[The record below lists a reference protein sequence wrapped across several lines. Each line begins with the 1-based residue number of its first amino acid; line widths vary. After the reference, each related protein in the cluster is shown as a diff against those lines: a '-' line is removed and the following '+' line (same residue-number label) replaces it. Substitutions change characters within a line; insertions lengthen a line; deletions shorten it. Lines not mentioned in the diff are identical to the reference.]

1 MAGKLDSRAVEKS
14 RLRYANDGKNAQQSD
29 MTPESIKDVPSSAK
43 KEKDDPDGVDEV
55 VPAGWGTKPPRRRK
69 SRRGAGAVP
78 CADDEP
84 ARVPRLPHVLCRVRE
99 GLRAM
104 SVLFIRTRA
113 ALPCM
118 DGGVPGLPESASDK
132 GRHHL
137 MPGEKTLRRAERGGS
152 RGEDAAQTA
161 ASPMPR

>member
-14 RLRYANDGKNAQQSD
+14 HLRYANDGKNAQQSD
-29 MTPESIKDVPSSAK
+29 MTPESIKDMPSSAK

-84 ARVPRLPHVLCRVRE
+84 ARVPPPSPR
-99 GLRAM
+99 
-104 SVLFIRTRA
+104 SVPGTGRTAGNVGSFIRTRA
-113 ALPCM
+113 VLPCM
-118 DGGVPGLPESASDK
+118 DGGMPGLPESASDK
-132 GRHHL
+132 GQHHL
-137 MPGEKTLRRAERGGS
+137 MPGEKTLSRAERGGS